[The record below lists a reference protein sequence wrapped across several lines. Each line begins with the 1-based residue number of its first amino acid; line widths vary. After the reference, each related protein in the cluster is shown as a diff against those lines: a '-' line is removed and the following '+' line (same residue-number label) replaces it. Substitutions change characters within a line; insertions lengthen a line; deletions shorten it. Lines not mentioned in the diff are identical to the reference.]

1 MMVLLVIAVILFVL
15 GFLTV
20 KLLWWA
26 ALICAVLWVV
36 GMVRPGRRIF
46 R

>member
-1 MMVLLVIAVILFVL
+1 MMFLLVLAVILFVL

-20 KLLWWA
+20 KFLWWA

-36 GMVRPGRRIF
+36 GMLRPGHRIF